1 MEEDVRCPACGT
13 TKYANSNMRM
23 MVNVCGHSLC
33 ESCVELLFI
42 KGAAKCPT
50 CNVILKRTQFRIRLY
65 DDEAVEKDLE
75 VRRKL
80 LKEIYL
86 REEDFDT
93 LSEYNI
99 YLEMFETF
107 VANLTNG
114 IDVAETR
121 QKIEEF
127 KLDYA
132 NKLQTGRTRISKD
145 MEIIEQMIEEEQ
157 EAERNRYMV
166 GEDDETTRAAEAAAL
181 ARENLVDN
189 LLNSNLPAELIL
201 RSHQQRLA
209 DEQALAQEIE
219 KDRQRDELA
228 KLATR
233 REKSNRNLTF
243 SSGIRVGNRTGFD
256 DIDMK
261 AAVYSDAAP
270 YRYVPLVLPWIGPVP
285 PTPKSLVAKNYIK
298 HVIAPDTRALAGGF
312 LPVYPCQ
319 RAIQEALM
327 DLTFE

>member
-1 MEEDVRCPACGT
+1 MEPDARCPACGT
-13 TKYANSNMRM
+13 TKYANTNMRM

-50 CNVILKRTQFRIRLY
+50 CEVVLKRTQFRIRLY

-86 REEDFDT
+86 REEDFET
-93 LSEYNI
+93 LFEYNT
-99 YLEMFETF
+99 YLEMFESF

-114 IDVAETR
+114 VDVAETR
-121 QKIEEF
+121 QKIDQF
-127 KLDYA
+127 KLDHA
-132 NKLQTGRTRISKD
+132 AKLQAGRNRISKD
-145 MEIIEQMIEEEQ
+145 MELIEQMIEEEQ
-157 EAERNRYMV
+157 EVERNRYV
-166 GEDDETTRAAEAAAL
+166 IGVDDETNRAAEAAAL

-189 LLNSNLPAELIL
+189 LLNSSLPAELIL

-209 DEQALAQEIE
+209 DEQALAEEIE
-219 KDRQRDELA
+219 KDRQRDDLA
-228 KLATR
+228 RLAAR
-233 REKSNRNLTF
+233 REKANRNLTF
-243 SSGIRVGNRTGFD
+243 SSGIRVSNRTGFD
-256 DIDMK
+256 DINMV
-261 AAVYSDAAP
+261 AATHAAAEP
-270 YRYVPLVLPWIGPVP
+270 YRYQPPVLPWIGPVP
-285 PTPKSLVAKNYIK
+285 PTPKTLVRKNYIK
-298 HVIAPDTRALAGGF
+298 HVIAADTRALAGGF

-327 DLTFE
+327 DLT